1 MSKYRCVGG
10 THTMSVKQQVHK
22 DEIFKEIPGR
32 PGCLISQY
40 GRYARVVDSKTEY
53 HN

>member
-10 THTMSVKQQVHK
+10 PHTMTVKQQENN
-22 DEIFKEIPGR
+22 DEIFKEIPDR
-32 PGCLISQY
+32 PGYLISQY
-40 GRYARVVDSKTEY
+40 GRSARVVDSKTEY

>member
-1 MSKYRCVGG
+1 MSKYRFVGG
-10 THTMSVKQQVHK
+10 PHTMTVKQQINK
-22 DEIFKEIPGR
+22 DEIFKEIPGC

-40 GRYARVVDSKTEY
+40 GRYAKIDKSKTEY